1 MTLAVAEVNELLLR
15 ISGSNSRTPGAT
27 HAGHPLLVSLGAVPS
42 HARWPAYAGGTSHV
56 KSAWQTAFRIHK

>member
-42 HARWPAYAGGTSHV
+42 HAR
-56 KSAWQTAFRIHK
+56 